1 MDAFLDFFL
10 DFFETIPPAYRTA
23 ALVGGLVFF
32 WILESAIPLFSFST
46 HRIRHAA
53 LNIFF
58 TLTTLVVNFSLAF
71 LLVATADF
79 TTSKQFGVLFLVSL
93 PTWLHV
99 LLGLMLLDLIG
110 AYLIH
115 WIEHRIKWLWKFH
128 LIHHTDTRV
137 DVTTGLRHHPG
148 ESVFRAAF
156 TLLAVLVAG
165 VPIGVVL
172 LYQTISALF
181 TQVTHANIKSPPAVD
196 RLLSWVFVTP
206 NMHKVHHHFSQPL
219 TDTNYG
225 NVLSIWDRLFG
236 TFAEVEDT
244 ADLNYGIDT
253 HMKPE
258 ENDELINLLAIP
270 FQTYRAPAGSKFSE
284 HLAAE
289 DQPDHNQ

>member
-1 MDAFLDFFL
+1 MESFM
-10 DFFETIPPAYRTA
+10 DFFETIPPTYRTA
-23 ALVGGLVFF
+23 ALVGGLMAF
-32 WILESAIPLFSFST
+32 WMLESAIPLFSFSK

-58 TLTTLVVNFSLAF
+58 TLTTLVINFSFAF
-71 LLVATADF
+71 LLVASADY
-79 TTSKQFGVLFLVSL
+79 TTSNRIGVLYFISL

-99 LLGLMLLDLIG
+99 VLGLMLLDLIG
-110 AYLIH
+110 AYFIH
-115 WIEHRIKWLWKFH
+115 WIEHRIKWMWKFH
-128 LIHHTDTRV
+128 LIHHTDTHV

-156 TLLAVLVAG
+156 TILGVLVAG

-181 TQVTHANIKSPPAVD
+181 TQITHANIKSPPAIDKVV
-196 RLLSWVFVTP
+196 SYVFVTP

-225 NVLSIWDRLFG
+225 NVLSIWDRIFG
-236 TFAEVEDT
+236 TFSEVEKT
-244 ADLNYGIDT
+244 TELHYGIDT

-258 ENDELINLLAIP
+258 ENNDLMNLLAIP
-270 FQTYRAPAGSKFSE
+270 FQEYRAPSGSKFSE
-284 HLAAE
+284 DPVAE
-289 DQPDHNQ
+289 DHPDGIA